1 MRTIIAKDEVLGTVT
16 KKAKDKLHAA
26 MEYQRLKAKGYEE
39 VDVFDE
45 DGDYCDES
53 EL

>member
-1 MRTIIAKDEVLGTVT
+1 MRTIEAKDEVLGTVT

-26 MEYQRLKAKGYEE
+26 MEYQRLKAKGYED
-39 VDVFDE
+39 VAVFDE
-45 DGDYCDES
+45 DWEYCDES